1 MGDFQPEAHVNG
13 LAGCNLIALI
23 CNKNSATFNSIS
35 LLLYMAQK
43 YRIYINDN
51 TLFITH
57 ELPAQIDKIQQLDVE
72 KFDFRVFYK
81 NLKNSKKKNY
91 LLLTKNPLAVFK
103 KIKDDLTIIKA
114 AGGLVKNAKGEF
126 LFIFRNKKWDLPKGK
141 VEKGEKVKVT
151 AVREV
156 EEECGVK
163 IEKRNDKICKT
174 YHVYEMNNELIL
186 KRTSWF
192 HMTVKGSP
200 KLLPQV
206 EEGITEA
213 VWVAPQEIKV
223 KIKNTYPLIVD
234 VLRSEHLI

>member
-1 MGDFQPEAHVNG
+1 M
-13 LAGCNLIALI
+13 
-23 CNKNSATFNSIS
+23 K
-35 LLLYMAQK
+35 K

-57 ELPAQIDKIQQLDVE
+57 ELPTQIEKIQQVE
-72 KFDFRVFYK
+72 VEGFDFESFYK

-91 LLLTKNPLAVFK
+91 LLLTKNPSSVFK
-103 KIKDDLTIIKA
+103 KIKNDLSLIKA
-114 AGGLVKNAKGEF
+114 AGGLVTNAKGEF

-141 VEKGEKVKVT
+141 VDKGEKVKDA

-163 IEKRNDKICKT
+163 IEKRNDRICKT
-174 YHVYEMNNELIL
+174 YHVYEMGGELIL
-186 KRTSWF
+186 KRTSWY

-200 KLLPQV
+200 KLVPQQ

-213 VWVAPQEIKV
+213 VWIAPHEIKA
-223 KIKNTYPLIVD
+223 KIKNTYALITD
-234 VLRSEHLI
+234 VLKSEELI